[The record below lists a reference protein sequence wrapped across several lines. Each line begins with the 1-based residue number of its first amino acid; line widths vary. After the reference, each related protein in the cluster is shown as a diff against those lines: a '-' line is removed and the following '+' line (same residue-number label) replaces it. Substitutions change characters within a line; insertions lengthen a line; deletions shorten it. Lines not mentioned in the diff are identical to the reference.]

1 MRKPVKY
8 GLLGLGG
15 VLVLAIV
22 GVAVFAMTF
31 DPNRYKPQV
40 EAAVQEKTGRTLKLA
55 GNLELAFWPSLGAKV
70 AGVTLSEKGSAAEFL
85 SLESAHVSVAV
96 MPLLRGAVL
105 VDGVRV
111 AGLKANVVK
120 DKQGKFNFSD
130 LMETPPEKPAAQT
143 KPAEPAN
150 GAVGFDIGS
159 VRIERSSVSYRDLGS
174 GQELALSDIDLSTGR
189 IAEKADGKLK
199 FSVQAKGRNPDLDAK
214 VQLSGDYKVDL
225 PAKSYALSDVDG
237 KLTGTVAK
245 EPLEAKLSAPRIAI
259 AADSAK
265 GEAVTLEAKLGER
278 QVTLKIAG
286 LEGSAKALTIPKL
299 SAQVSMPMPD
309 LPQKTLQA
317 NVEGSLSADLEKQSA
332 TADLVVKV
340 DESTIR
346 AKLALPKFSPPAYNF
361 DVDIDK
367 LNVDRYMAAA
377 AEPAKEARK
386 GPEKPPAAQQETPV
400 DLSALKGLNASGKL
414 HIGALQAR
422 GLKVADARAEVK
434 AANGR
439 VDVAPHSAN
448 LYEGKV
454 TGALSLQ
461 ADGNRITLKE
471 DLTGVS
477 IGPLIKDVAQKDM
490 LEGRGNISLD
500 VNAAGAT
507 VEAMKKALAGTA
519 KVALKDGA
527 YKGFN
532 LAEALR
538 KAKAVLGSKDEKV
551 AADQTQKTDFS
562 EMSASFAIKNGVAHN
577 EDLDI
582 KAPLFRVGGKGDI
595 DIGNSR
601 LDYVTKATVVATS
614 KGQGGADLEKL
625 AGLTVPVHLSG
636 PFDAIKY
643 DVNYGA
649 VAADLAKSK
658 AGEKVKEGI
667 EKNRDK
673 IEERLGDKLKGLL
686 GR

>member
-8 GLLGLGG
+8 GLLGLGAVV
-15 VLVLAIV
+15 VLVIGGA
-22 GVAVFAMTF
+22 AVFALTF
-31 DPNRYKPQV
+31 DPNSYKGQI
-40 EAAVQEKTGRTLKLA
+40 EAAVKEKTGRTLKLA

-70 AGVTLSEKGSAAEFL
+70 AGVTLSEKANDREFL
-85 SLESAHVSVAV
+85 SLESAHASVAV
-96 MPLLRGAVL
+96 LPLLHGAVL
-105 VDGVRV
+105 VDGIRV
-111 AGLKANVVK
+111 AGLKANVIK

-130 LMETPPEKPAAQT
+130 LMEAPADKPASGA
-143 KPAEPAN
+143 KPAEPAK

-159 VRIERSSVSYRDLGS
+159 VRIERSSVSYHDLGS
-174 GQELALSDIDLSTGR
+174 GQELSLSDIDLSTGR

-225 PAKSYALSDVDG
+225 PAKSYALSGVDG

-245 EPLEAKLSAPRIAI
+245 EALEAKLSAPRISI

-265 GEAVTLEAKLGER
+265 GEAVTVEAKLGAR
-278 QVTLKIAG
+278 QVNLKIAG

-317 NVEGSLSADLEKQSA
+317 NVEGSLQADLEKQSA
-332 TADLVVKV
+332 NADLVVKV
-340 DESTIR
+340 DESTIK
-346 AKLALPKFSPPAYNF
+346 AKLALPRFSPPAYNF

-367 LNVDRYMAAA
+367 LNIDRYMAAS
-377 AEPAKEARK
+377 AEPAKEAKK
-386 GPEKPPAAQQETPV
+386 GPEKPAAQQETPV
-400 DLSALKGLNASGKL
+400 DLSALKGLNANGKL

-422 GLKVADARAEVK
+422 GLKVADVRAEVK

-439 VDVAPHSAN
+439 ADIAPHSAN

-454 TGALSLQ
+454 AGALSLH

-471 DLTGVS
+471 DLSGVS
-477 IGPLIKDVAQKDM
+477 VGPLLKDVSQKD
-490 LEGRGNISLD
+490 LLAGRGNVSLD
-500 VNAAGAT
+500 VNAAGPT
-507 VEAMKKALAGTA
+507 VEAMKKALAGSA
-519 KVALKDGA
+519 KVQLKDGA
-527 YKGFN
+527 IKGFN

-538 KAKAVLGSKDEKV
+538 KAKAAFGSKEEKV
-551 AADQTQKTDFS
+551 AADQKQQTDFS
-562 EMSASFAIKNGVAHN
+562 EMSASFTIKNGVAHN
-577 EDLDI
+577 EDLDV
-582 KAPLFRVGGKGDI
+582 KAPLFRISGKGDV
-595 DIGNSR
+595 DIGNSH

-614 KGQGGADLEKL
+614 KGQGGGDLDTL
-625 AGLTVPVHLSG
+625 SGLTVPVHLSG
-636 PFDAIKY
+636 SFDALKY
-643 DVNYGA
+643 EVNYGA
-649 VAADLAKSK
+649 VAGDLAKSK
-658 AGEKVKEGI
+658 AGEKLKQGV

-673 IEERLGDKLKGLL
+673 IEERLGGKLKGLL

>member
-8 GLLGLGG
+8 GLLGLGAVV
-15 VLVLAIV
+15 VLVIG
-22 GVAVFAMTF
+22 GVAVFALTF
-31 DPNRYKPQV
+31 DPNSYKGQI
-40 EAAVQEKTGRTLKLA
+40 EAAVKEKTGRTLKLG

-70 AGVTLSEKGSAAEFL
+70 AGVTLSEKANDREFL
-85 SLESAHVSVAV
+85 SLESAHASVAV
-96 MPLLRGAVL
+96 LPLLHGAVL
-105 VDGVRV
+105 VDGIRV
-111 AGLKANVVK
+111 AGLKANVIK

-130 LMETPPEKPAAQT
+130 LMEAPADKPASGA
-143 KPAEPAN
+143 KPAEPAK

-159 VRIERSSVSYRDLGS
+159 VRIERSSVSYHDLGS
-174 GQELALSDIDLSTGR
+174 GQELSLSDIDLSTGR

-225 PAKSYALSDVDG
+225 PAKSYALSGVDG

-245 EPLEAKLSAPRIAI
+245 EALEAKLSAPRISI

-265 GEAVTLEAKLGER
+265 GEAVTLEAKLGAR
-278 QVTLKIAG
+278 QVNLKIAG

-317 NVEGSLSADLEKQSA
+317 NVEGSLQADLEKQSA
-332 TADLVVKV
+332 NADLVVKV
-340 DESTIR
+340 DESTIK

-367 LNVDRYMAAA
+367 LNIDRYMAAS
-377 AEPAKEARK
+377 AEPAKEAKK
-386 GPEKPPAAQQETPV
+386 GAEKPAAQQETPV
-400 DLSALKGLNASGKL
+400 DLSALKGLNANGKL

-422 GLKVADARAEVK
+422 GLKVADVRAEVK

-439 VDVAPHSAN
+439 ADIAPHSAN

-454 TGALSLQ
+454 AGALSLH

-471 DLTGVS
+471 DLSGVS
-477 IGPLIKDVAQKDM
+477 VGPLLKDVSQKD
-490 LEGRGNISLD
+490 LLAGRGNVSLD
-500 VNAAGAT
+500 VNAAGPT
-507 VEAMKKALAGTA
+507 VEAMKKALAGSA
-519 KVALKDGA
+519 KVQLKDGA
-527 YKGFN
+527 IKGFN

-538 KAKAVLGSKDEKV
+538 KAKAALGSKEEKV
-551 AADQTQKTDFS
+551 AADQKQQTDFS
-562 EMSASFAIKNGVAHN
+562 EMSASFIIKNGVAHN
-577 EDLDI
+577 EDLDM

-595 DIGNSR
+595 DIGNSS
-601 LDYVTKATVVATS
+601 LDYTTKATVVATS

-625 AGLTVPVHLSG
+625 SGLTVPVHLHG
-636 PFDAIKY
+636 PFDALKY

-649 VAADLAKSK
+649 VATDLAKSK
-658 AGEKVKEGI
+658 AGEKVKDQV
-667 EKNRDK
+667 EKQ
-673 IEERLGDKLKGLL
+673 LGGKLKGLL